1 MEYCCHT
8 KEEGEIMEVRVGFLN
23 AVKLGKLLL
32 NLSPKFM
39 IILTSFGLRNRRPG
53 VHAAAAAHRF
63 PAVIPSA
70 NGGGPR

>member
-23 AVKLGKLLL
+23 TVKLVELLL
-32 NLSPKFM
+32 NLSPKLL
-39 IILTSFGLRNRRPG
+39 IDLTSFGSGNRRPG